1 MKSNQFKSITNIL
14 TRQLNRKIF
23 NFMDFGEIQRI
34 KYPDNV
40 YQFPIKQYYNQKR
53 RVKQWLK
60 K

>member
-34 KYPDNV
+34 KYPNNV
-40 YQFPIKQYYNQKR
+40 YKFPIKQYYNQKR
-53 RVKQWLK
+53 RVKQ
-60 K
+60 